1 MAKTDLKI
9 KATDSQARSLTST
22 ISYVNPAASNSQLS
36 TLASMINA
44 FTTNVY
50 DHSEK
55 VTTVNVDGEGDKQTP
70 TLQLVDNNTG
80 EVVNS
85 FTRNRPASVNA
96 NDDSLCTLQ
105 YTGDGDLTISMTPV
119 GCGVCFYLTPGDGVT
134 HLGTVIIQKAMA
146 GAQTGTFNFTIYAS
160 ETENY
165 NAASFDFTY
174 IVTD

>member
-22 ISYVNPAASNSQLS
+22 ISYVNPSASNSQLA
-36 TLASMINA
+36 TLGTMINA

-55 VTTVNVDGEGDKQTP
+55 ITTVNVDGEGDKQTP
-70 TLQLVDNNTG
+70 TLQLLSNSQPITNIDTARGTG
-80 EVVNS
+80 
-85 FTRNRPASVNA
+85 NA
-96 NDDSLCTLQ
+96 RDDEFCDIQ
-105 YTGDGDLTISMTPV
+105 YTGDGDLTITLPPV
-119 GCGVCFYLTPGDGVT
+119 GCNVCFYLTPNN
-134 HLGTVIIQKAMA
+134 HLGMCTMANGSA

-165 NAASFDFTY
+165 NAASFDFT
-174 IVTD
+174 VTITA